1 MHNLKSFLSKM
12 RDIFLDNPKTVSN
25 NLFYYSSSISLYIF
39 EEQNYKK
46 HKNFQANRMHLVVR
60 VDS

>member
-1 MHNLKSFLSKM
+1 M

-39 EEQNYKK
+39 EEQDYKK